1 MAGKHRHNI
10 AIQEAGHAV
19 IARIFGLRVT
29 RVRAHSLQDSNVEH
43 EMAAYLAENSAAPT
57 QIAAYEKDAIVALAG
72 NAANRVEHPHLP
84 HFDVM
89 TDDSVDMT
97 NAREA
102 IYKIVCLVTGAWPM
116 PQGGVI
122 AIPIDAVLQTAMTR
136 VYDRVLSKTADLVDQ
151 YWPSVLR
158 VAKHLE
164 RHGAIDDQAM
174 LDDLIERSGRR
185 AK

>member
-1 MAGKHRHNI
+1 
-10 AIQEAGHAV
+10 
-19 IARIFGLRVT
+19 
-29 RVRAHSLQDSNVEH
+29 
-43 EMAAYLAENSAAPT
+43 
-57 QIAAYEKDAIVALAG
+57 
-72 NAANRVEHPHLP
+72 
-84 HFDVM
+84 M

-97 NAREA
+97 NARET

-116 PQGGVI
+116 PQDGVI

-136 VYDRVLSKTADLVDQ
+136 VYDRVLPKTADLVDQ
-151 YWPSVLR
+151 YWPSILR